1 MRFAFFGDVVG
12 KSGREALSAHLPSI
26 RRALD
31 LEFVIV
37 NAENASAGFGV
48 SENSAREL
56 FDAGADCLTLGNH
69 SWDQKE
75 ALTYIVREPR
85 LIRPLNYPPL
95 ADAPGRGANLFET
108 QTGKR
113 ILVMNA
119 LGLVHMASMDDPFAA
134 VDKQLESCP
143 LGLAADAIVV
153 DMHCEATSEKMAM
166 GHFCDGRATLVVGTH
181 THVPTAD
188 TQILPGGTA
197 YQTDAGACADYDSVI
212 GMDKEEPLRRF
223 TTRISKERYRP
234 ASGPGTVC
242 GVYVESD
249 DRTGLALRVEPIR
262 VGGRLSQTLPQSLQP
277 LGNSV

>member
-12 KSGREALSAHLPSI
+12 RPGRDALAEHLPDL
-26 RRALD
+26 RRRLD
-31 LEFVIV
+31 LEFVII
-37 NAENASAGFGV
+37 NAENASAGFGL
-48 SENSAREL
+48 SENSARQL

-108 QTGKR
+108 QAGKR
-113 ILVMNA
+113 ILVMNV
-119 LGLVHMASMDDPFAA
+119 LGLVHMASMDDPFGA
-134 VDKQLESCP
+134 VDRQLESCP

-153 DMHCEATSEKMAM
+153 DMHAEATSEKMAM

-188 TQILPGGTA
+188 AQILPGGTA

-223 TTRISKERYRP
+223 TTRIGKERYKP
-234 ASGPGTVC
+234 ASGEGTVC

-249 DRTGLALRVEPIR
+249 DRTGLALRIEPIR
-262 VGGRLSQTLPQSLQP
+262 IGGRLQAQIPQ
-277 LGNSV
+277 LGAYAT